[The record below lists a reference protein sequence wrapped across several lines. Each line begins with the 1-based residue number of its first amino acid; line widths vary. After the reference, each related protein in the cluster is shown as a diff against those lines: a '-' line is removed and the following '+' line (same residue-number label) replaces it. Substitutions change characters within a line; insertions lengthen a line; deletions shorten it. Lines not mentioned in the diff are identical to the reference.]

1 MFQIL
6 RNAWK
11 ITDLRKKIL
20 FTVFILLI
28 FRVGSAITVPFVDTA
43 VLKNAPMDMIRA
55 GYGDIIGKYSCLFR
69 GCHGLFRRFRAAGA
83 QSHDHHQRQHQC
95 QGLSHSCFLLHLTF

>member
-11 ITDLRKKIL
+11 ITALRKKIL
-20 FTVFILLI
+20 FTIFILLI

-43 VLKNAPMDMIRA
+43 VLAEGMTSADAGFMGYLTMMSGGGFSNASIFA
-55 GYGDIIGKYSCLFR
+55 LIFIKSV
-69 GCHGLFRRFRAAGA
+69 
-83 QSHDHHQRQHQC
+83 
-95 QGLSHSCFLLHLTF
+95 